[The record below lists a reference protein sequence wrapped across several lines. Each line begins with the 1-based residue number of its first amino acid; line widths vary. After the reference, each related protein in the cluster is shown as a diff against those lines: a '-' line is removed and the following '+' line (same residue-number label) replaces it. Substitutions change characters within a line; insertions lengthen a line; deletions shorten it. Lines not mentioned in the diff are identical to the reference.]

1 VKRVEQ
7 RTRGEVERSKRRSL
21 AGKRGM
27 EVVQFRVWVPGSRFP
42 SQFTVSPGEPA

>member
-1 VKRVEQ
+1 VKRVER

-21 AGKRGM
+21 VRKRGM

-42 SQFTVSPGEPA
+42 SQFTVSPGEPD